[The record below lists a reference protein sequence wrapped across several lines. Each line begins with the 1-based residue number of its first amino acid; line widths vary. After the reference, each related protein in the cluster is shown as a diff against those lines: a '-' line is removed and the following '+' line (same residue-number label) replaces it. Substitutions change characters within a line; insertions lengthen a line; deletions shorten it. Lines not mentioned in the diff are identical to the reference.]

1 MERLWEDA
9 AAAVSNA
16 EGKVSRPPPLPI
28 PNTVLVENSDIVVAA
43 ALGRIMDGIDDI
55 SCEEVEED
63 IAATAIADDRVMF
76 QDGWM
81 ELDTG
86 VVEFWMDGWMNVE
99 CMERLSFSL
108 LRFCLETLK

>member
-81 ELDTG
+81 DGTRHGCGRIL
-86 VVEFWMDGWMNVE
+86 DGWMDE
-99 CMERLSFSL
+99 CRMYG
-108 LRFCLETLK
+108 ET